1 MSEAYS
7 NLVKKTLPKNFD
19 WKYYIEIHPDL
30 MLAGI
35 DSEDEAIKHYVL
47 HGLRENRIYCQ
58 ATSKP
63 REPGYTGYLHANKT
77 IVNCYHSKTSS
88 GIGDFLRGCLHLY
101 EISEEFGFKV
111 YISFFHH
118 PIGKYIT
125 STYNRNFPKKFIK
138 DIYYE
143 TVEYHGKDYSLHSL
157 KERFDYHLN
166 QPNKNQ
172 VYISSMYADQ
182 LFPEPGKTVKQQF
195 EEYSPSKTVQK
206 LARSNIIFSKSIKAL
221 AKQQMSMYNLKS
233 KNYNVI
239 HLRLGD
245 FNVMQKEM
253 KIEDKEILN
262 QINFK
267 HYNINYENLMQK
279 CIKIS
284 KSKPTIIMS
293 DSNDFKNY
301 IDRQNIKN
309 LIVMHQKSNHCS
321 SQPGLIAHSD
331 KKNKIDDNHLKYVVL
346 DLHLM
351 SLSQNIHSFSV
362 YPWGSGFSYAI
373 AKIYNIPL
381 KIEILE

>member
-1 MSEAYS
+1 MNEAYIK
-7 NLVKKTLPKNFD
+7 LVKKILPKEFN
-19 WKYYIEIHPDL
+19 WEYYLEIHPDL
-30 MLAGI
+30 VLAGI
-35 DSEDEAIKHYVL
+35 TDEEGAIKHYVL
-47 HGLRENRIYCQ
+47 HGFRENRIYCE
-58 ATSKP
+58 ATSKSKSA
-63 REPGYTGYLHANKT
+63 GYLHPNKT
-77 IVNCYHSKTSS
+77 IVNCYHDKTSS

-101 EISEEFGFKV
+101 DISERFGFKV

-118 PIGKYIT
+118 PIGKYIQ

-143 TVEYHGKDYSLHSL
+143 TVQSQGKDYSLHDL
-157 KERFDYHLN
+157 KDKFDYFLN
-166 QPNKNQ
+166 QESKNQ

-182 LFPEPGKTVKQQF
+182 LFPGPGKTVKQQF
-195 EEYSPSKTVQK
+195 EEYTPSKTVQK
-206 LARSNIIFSKSIKAL
+206 LAKSNIIFSKQIKAL
-221 AKQQMSMYNLKS
+221 AKEQLNRHNLKS

-267 HYNINYENLMQK
+267 DYNISYENLMKK
-279 CIKIS
+279 CTKIS
-284 KSKPTIIMS
+284 KNKPTIIMS

-301 IDRQNIKN
+301 VDKQNIKN
-309 LIVMHQKSNHCS
+309 LIVMHQQSNHCS

-331 KKNKIDDNHLKYVVL
+331 KKNKIHDDHLKYVAL

-351 SLSQNIHSFSV
+351 TLSKKIYSFSV
-362 YPWGSGFSYAI
+362 YPWGSGFSYAVS
-373 AKIYNIPL
+373 KIYNIPL